1 MNQHN
6 QQNKTPNSGPEIRQ
20 LTFLAVI
27 LAVLLV
33 LVLGGFF
40 VFQLVVEP
48 LLNRNNTPPIGSH
61 TPGNNWSETVTAQ
74 PGDNAPKEDQPG
86 FFQSIWAG
94 ISNLF
99 SPAEGPEQGS
109 QGVLEDPKATY
120 PFAGNALAGSA
131 IPVGSGAAVA
141 DSTTH
146 SKYAILVNAA
156 DGSVLASEL
165 ADERMYPASL
175 TKVMTLL
182 VAVEH
187 LPHENSLQDML
198 KITEEVQE
206 EMRKRNSSG
215 MLSPKEYAGDEL
227 TVESML
233 YAIALESDGVACIE
247 IAKYIAG
254 SEQAFVALMNQKAQ
268 ELGLTGTNF
277 VNTHGLHED
286 DHYTTARE
294 MAAIMRYA
302 MQNELCAKIMS
313 TERYNATGHYLK
325 NGQPATYTF
334 YFSHSYLADALGR
347 YPAYATQVPI
357 VAAKTGLETQAKSC
371 FVSYIVDAGG
381 NAYVCVTAFAENQL
395 SYMED
400 HAGLYNTYAK

>member
-1 MNQHN
+1 MNQRN
-6 QQNKTPNSGPEIRQ
+6 PQNKTPNSGPEMRQ
-20 LTFLAVI
+20 LVFLAVI

-33 LVLGGFF
+33 LVLGSFF
-40 VFQLVVEP
+40 VFQLVIEP
-48 LLNRNNTPPIGSH
+48 LLDRNNTPPIVE
-61 TPGNNWSETVTAQ
+61 TPGNNWSEEVTGQ
-74 PGDNAPKEDQPG
+74 PSVGSPEEKPG

-94 ISNLF
+94 IVSLF
-99 SPAEGPEQGS
+99 SPVEVPGSNPGGVIDDPE
-109 QGVLEDPKATY
+109 ATY
-120 PFAGNALAGSA
+120 PFSGNALAGSA
-131 IPVGSGAAVA
+131 IPVGSGAAVS
-141 DSTTH
+141 DSSTN
-146 SKYAILVNAA
+146 SKYAILVNAK
-156 DGSVLASEL
+156 DGSVIASEL
-165 ADERMYPASL
+165 ADERMYPASM

-187 LPHENSLQDML
+187 LPHENSLQDMV
-198 KITEEVQE
+198 KITPEVQE

-254 SEQAFVALMNQKAQ
+254 SEQAFVELMNQKAQ
-268 ELGLTGTNF
+268 ELGLTSTHF

-313 TERYNATGHYLK
+313 TDRYNATGHYLK

-347 YPAYATQVPI
+347 YPDYASQVPI
-357 VAAKTGLETQAKSC
+357 VAAKTGLETEAKSC
-371 FVSYIVDAGG
+371 LVSYIVDANG
-381 NAYVCVTAFAENQL
+381 NAYVCVTGFAKSQIE
-395 SYMED
+395 YMDD

>member
-1 MNQHN
+1 MNQRN
-6 QQNKTPNSGPEIRQ
+6 SQNKTPSTAPEMRQ

-33 LVLGGFF
+33 LVLGSFF
-40 VFQLVVEP
+40 VVQLVIVP
-48 LLNRNNTPPIGSH
+48 LLDQNNTPPIGDQS
-61 TPGNNWSETVTAQ
+61 PGNNWSEVVT
-74 PGDNAPKEDQPG
+74 GDSQQDIEQDVG
-86 FFQSIWAG
+86 FFESIWAG
-94 ISNLF
+94 IVGLF
-99 SPAEGPEQGS
+99 SPVQAPEKETDPPAM
-109 QGVLEDPKATY
+109 EDPEATY
-120 PFAGNALAGSA
+120 PFSGNTLSGDAL
-131 IPVGSGAAVA
+131 PVGSGAVVA
-141 DSTTH
+141 DSTTD
-146 SKYAILVNAA
+146 SKYAILVNAS
-156 DGSVLASEL
+156 DGSVLAAEQ
-165 ADERMYPASL
+165 ADAQMYPASM

-182 VAVEH
+182 VIVEH
-187 LPHENSLQDML
+187 LPHENSLQDMV
-198 KITEEVQE
+198 KITPEVQE
-206 EMRKRNSSG
+206 EMRKKNSSG

-247 IAKYIAG
+247 LAKYVAG

-268 ELGLTGTNF
+268 ELGLTHTHF
-277 VNTHGLHED
+277 VNTHGLHDD

-347 YPAYATQVPI
+347 YPTYASQVPI

-371 FVSYIVDAGG
+371 LASYIVDKDG
-381 NAYVCVTAFAENQL
+381 NAYVCITGYASGQL
-395 SYMED
+395 AYMDD
-400 HAGLYNTYAK
+400 HASLYNKYAK

>member
-1 MNQHN
+1 MNQRN
-6 QQNKTPNSGPEIRQ
+6 QSNKTPNSGPEMRQ
-20 LTFLAVI
+20 LTFLAII
-27 LAVLLV
+27 LAALLV
-33 LVLGGFF
+33 LVLVGFF
-40 VFQLVVEP
+40 ALKMVESWA
-48 LLNRNNTPPIGSH
+48 NRNDTPSIH
-61 TPGNNWSETVTAQ
+61 DTPGSNFSENVT
-74 PGDNAPKEDQPG
+74 GDEQGTTEQQSG

-94 ISNLF
+94 ILNLF
-99 SPAEGPEQGS
+99 SPVDTPETEQV
-109 QGVLEDPKATY
+109 GVIEDPEATY
-120 PFAGNALAGSA
+120 PYAGNALAGPA
-131 IPVGSGAAVA
+131 LPVGSGAAVT
-141 DSTTH
+141 DSSTN

-165 ADERMYPASL
+165 ADERMFPASM

-182 VAVEH
+182 VAIEH
-187 LPHENSLQDML
+187 LPHEGSLQDMV
-198 KITEEVQE
+198 KISADVQE
-206 EMRKRNSSG
+206 EMRKKNSSG

-268 ELGLTGTNF
+268 ELGLTNTNF
-277 VNTHGLHED
+277 VNTHGLHD
-286 DHYTTARE
+286 DNHYTTARE

-334 YFSHSYLADALGR
+334 YFTHSYLADALGK
-347 YPAYATQVPI
+347 YPTYAQQVPI
-357 VAAKTGLETQAKSC
+357 VAAKTGLETKAKSC
-371 FVSYIVDAGG
+371 LVSYIVDQSG
-381 NAYVCVTAFAENQL
+381 NAYVCVTAFADGQL
-395 SYMED
+395 AYMDD
-400 HAGLYNTYAK
+400 HAGLYNQYAK

>member
-1 MNQHN
+1 MNQRN
-6 QQNKTPNSGPEIRQ
+6 PQNKTPNSGPEIRQ

-27 LAVLLV
+27 LAALLV

-40 VFQLVVEP
+40 VFQLVIEP
-48 LLNRNNTPPIGSH
+48 LLNRNNTPPIGPQ

-74 PGDNAPKEDQPG
+74 PDDNTPEGDKPG

-94 ISNLF
+94 ITNLF
-99 SPAEGPEQGS
+99 SPADAPEQES
-109 QGVLEDPKATY
+109 QGAIEDPQATY

-131 IPVGSGAAVA
+131 IPVGSGKAVT

-187 LPHENSLQDML
+187 LPHEHSLQDMV

-254 SEQAFVALMNQKAQ
+254 SEQAFVELMNQKAQ
-268 ELGLTGTNF
+268 ELGLTGTHF

-347 YPAYATQVPI
+347 YPAFAKQVPI

-371 FVSYIVDAGG
+371 LVSYIVDASG
-381 NAYVCVTAFAENQL
+381 NAYVCVTAFADNQI

>member
-1 MNQHN
+1 MNQRN
-6 QQNKTPNSGPEIRQ
+6 PQNKTPNTGPEMRQ

-33 LVLGGFF
+33 LVLGSFF
-40 VFQLVVEP
+40 VFQLVIEP
-48 LLNRNNTPPIGSH
+48 LLNRNNTPPIGQQ
-61 TPGNNWSETVTAQ
+61 TPGNNWSETVTSQ
-74 PGDNAPKEDQPG
+74 PGDNTPEDKPG
-86 FFQSIWAG
+86 LFESIWAG
-94 ISNLF
+94 ITGLF
-99 SPAEGPEQGS
+99 SPVEQDPGQS
-109 QGVLEDPKATY
+109 GVIEDPKATY
-120 PFAGNALAGSA
+120 PFAGNALSGSA
-131 IPVGSGAAVA
+131 IPTGHGTAVA
-141 DSTTH
+141 DSATN
-146 SKYAILVNAA
+146 SKYTILVNAS

-187 LPHENSLQDML
+187 LPHEKSLQDMV
-198 KITEEVQE
+198 KITADVQE

-254 SEQAFVALMNQKAQ
+254 SEQAFVELMNQKAQ
-268 ELGLTGTNF
+268 ELGLTGTHF

-334 YFSHSYLADALGR
+334 YFAHSYLADALGR
-347 YPAYATQVPI
+347 YPSFASQVPV
-357 VAAKTGLETQAKSC
+357 VAAKTGLTDEAKSC
-371 FVSYIVDAGG
+371 LASYIVDKNG
-381 NAYVCVTAFAENQL
+381 NAYVCVTAFASGQL
-395 SYMED
+395 AYMDD
-400 HAGLYNTYAK
+400 HAGLYIKYAK

>member
-1 MNQHN
+1 MNQRN
-6 QQNKTPNSGPEIRQ
+6 QQNKTQSSGPEMRQ
-20 LTFLAVI
+20 LTFLAII
-27 LAVLLV
+27 LAALLV
-33 LVLGGFF
+33 VVLGGFF

-48 LLNRNNTPPIGSH
+48 LLNQNNTPSIND
-61 TPGNNWSETVTAQ
+61 TPGSNWSEQVQGGQT
-74 PGDNAPKEDQPG
+74 GEIDDQTG
-86 FFQSIWAG
+86 FFGSLWAG
-94 ISNLF
+94 ILNLF
-99 SPAEGPEQGS
+99 SPVDMPQQG
-109 QGVLEDPKATY
+109 GEDRPAIEDLEATY

-131 IPVGSGAAVA
+131 IPVGSGAAVV

-165 ADERMYPASL
+165 ADERMFPASM

-187 LPHENSLQDML
+187 LPHEGSLQDMV
-198 KITEEVQE
+198 KITPEVQE
-206 EMRKRNSSG
+206 EMRKKNSSG
-215 MLSPKEYAGDEL
+215 MLSPNEYAGDEL

-254 SEQAFVALMNQKAQ
+254 SEQAFVELMNQKAQ
-268 ELGLTGTNF
+268 ELGLTNTNF
-277 VNTHGLHED
+277 VNTHGLHD
-286 DHYTTARE
+286 DNHYTTARE

-313 TERYNATGHYLK
+313 TERYNATGHYVK

-334 YFSHSYLADALGR
+334 YFTHSYLTDALGR
-347 YPAYATQVPI
+347 YPTYAQQVPI
-357 VAAKTGLETQAKSC
+357 VAAKTGLETKAKSC
-371 FVSYIVDAGG
+371 LVSYIVDKNG
-381 NAYVCVTAFAENQL
+381 NAYVCVTAFADGQL
-395 SYMED
+395 AYMDD
-400 HAGLYNTYAK
+400 HAGLYNKYAK

>member
-1 MNQHN
+1 MNQRN
-6 QQNKTPNSGPEIRQ
+6 PQNKTPNSGPEMRQ
-20 LTFLAVI
+20 LVFLAVI
-27 LAVLLV
+27 LAALLV
-33 LVLGGFF
+33 VVMGLFF
-40 VFQLVVEP
+40 GAQIVKSIIDQ
-48 LLNRNNTPPIGSH
+48 NDTPPIGPQ

-74 PGDNAPKEDQPG
+74 PDDNTPEGDKPG

-94 ISNLF
+94 ITNLF
-99 SPAEGPEQGS
+99 SPADAPEQES
-109 QGVLEDPKATY
+109 QGAIEDPQATY

-131 IPVGSGAAVA
+131 IPVGSGKAVA

-187 LPHENSLQDML
+187 LPHEHSLQDRV

-227 TVESML
+227 SVESML

-254 SEQAFVALMNQKAQ
+254 SEQAFVELMNQKAQ
-268 ELGLTGTNF
+268 ELGLTGTHF

-294 MAAIMRYA
+294 MAAIMRYT

-313 TERYNATGHYLK
+313 TERYNATGYYIK

-347 YPAYATQVPI
+347 YPAFAKQVPI

-371 FVSYIVDAGG
+371 LVSYIVDAGG
-381 NAYVCVTAFAENQL
+381 NAYVCVTAFAENQI

>member
-1 MNQHN
+1 MNQRN
-6 QQNKTPNSGPEIRQ
+6 QQNKTPSSGPEMRQ

-33 LVLGGFF
+33 IVLGSFF

-48 LLNRNNTPPIGSH
+48 MLDRNDSPAINDR
-61 TPGNNWSETVTAQ
+61 PGLNWSEQVQ
-74 PGDNAPKEDQPG
+74 GGQQGEIDDQTG

-94 ISNLF
+94 ILNLF
-99 SPAEGPEQGS
+99 APVEVPGTNPG
-109 QGVLEDPKATY
+109 GVIEDPEATY
-120 PFAGNALAGSA
+120 PFSNNALSGSA
-131 IPVGSGAAVA
+131 IPVGSGAAVS
-141 DSTTH
+141 DSTTN

-165 ADERMYPASL
+165 ADERMFPASM

-182 VAVEH
+182 VAVEN
-187 LPHENSLQDML
+187 LPHEQSMQDRV

-206 EMRKRNSSG
+206 EMRKKNSSG

-227 TVESML
+227 SVESML

-254 SEQAFVALMNQKAQ
+254 SEQAFVELMNQKAQ

-277 VNTHGLHED
+277 VNTHGLHD
-286 DHYTTARE
+286 DNHYTTARE

-302 MQNELCAKIMS
+302 MNNELCAKILS
-313 TERYNATGHYLK
+313 TERYNATGHYIK
-325 NGQPATYTF
+325 NGEPATYTF
-334 YFSHSYLADALGR
+334 YFTHSYLADALER
-347 YPAYATQVPI
+347 YPTYASQVPI
-357 VAAKTGLETQAKSC
+357 VAAKTGLETEAKYC
-371 FVSYIVDAGG
+371 LASYIVDANG
-381 NAYVCVTAFAENQL
+381 NAYVCVTAFAGGQL
-395 SYMED
+395 AYMDD
-400 HAGLYNTYAK
+400 HAGLYNKYAK

>member
-1 MNQHN
+1 MNHQN
-6 QQNKTPNSGPEIRQ
+6 QQHKSPSSGPEMKQ
-20 LTFLAVI
+20 LTFLALI
-27 LAVLLV
+27 LSALLV
-33 LVLGGFF
+33 LVIGGFL
-40 VFQLVVEP
+40 LVTLVIIP
-48 LLNRNNTPPIGSH
+48 KINQNNTPPIVDSPGSNL
-61 TPGNNWSETVTAQ
+61 T
-74 PGDNAPKEDQPG
+74 EDVKDEQTQIDDQTG
-86 FFQSIWAG
+86 FLASIWAS
-94 ISNLF
+94 ILDLF
-99 SPAEGPEQGS
+99 SPTQLPQDGDGSNPVHDPE
-109 QGVLEDPKATY
+109 ATY
-120 PFAGNALAGSA
+120 PFSGNTLQGEAV
-131 IPVGSGAAVA
+131 PVGSGAVIK
-141 DSTTH
+141 DSTTY

-165 ADERMYPASL
+165 ADERMYPASM

-187 LPHENSLQDML
+187 LPHEHSLQDMV

-206 EMRKRNSSG
+206 EMRKKNSSG

-254 SEQAFVALMNQKAQ
+254 SEQAFVELMNQKAKQ
-268 ELGLTGTNF
+268 LGLTGTHF
-277 VNTHGLHED
+277 VNTHGLHDD
-286 DHYTTARE
+286 DHYTTARD

-302 MQNELCAKIMS
+302 MQNALCAKIMS

-334 YFSHSYLADALGR
+334 YFTHSYLADALSR

-371 FVSYIVDAGG
+371 LVSYIVDKSG
-381 NAYVCVTAFAENQL
+381 NAYVCVTAFADNQL

-400 HAGLYNTYAK
+400 HAGLYNQYAK

>member
-1 MNQHN
+1 MNQRN
-6 QQNKTPNSGPEIRQ
+6 QQNKTPSSGPEIRQ
-20 LTFLAVI
+20 LTFLAII
-27 LAVLLV
+27 LAALLV

-40 VFQLVVEP
+40 AWQLVEP
-48 LLNRNNTPPIGSH
+48 LLDQNNTPSIND
-61 TPGNNWSETVTAQ
+61 TPGSNHTENVT
-74 PGDNAPKEDQPG
+74 GDQQGAPEDDKDG

-94 ISNLF
+94 ILNLF
-99 SPAEGPEQGS
+99 SPVETPGTQQG
-109 QGVLEDPKATY
+109 GVLEDPDATY
-120 PFAGNALAGSA
+120 PFAGNTLVGSA
-131 IPVGSGAAVA
+131 IPVGSGAAIS
-141 DSTTH
+141 DSATN
-146 SKYAILVNAA
+146 SKYSILVNAA

-165 ADERMYPASL
+165 ADERMYPASM

-187 LPHENSLQDML
+187 LPHEGSLQDMV
-198 KITEEVQE
+198 KITAEVQE
-206 EMRKRNSSG
+206 EMRQKNSSG

-254 SEQAFVALMNQKAQ
+254 SEQAFVELMNQKAQ

-313 TERYNATGHYLK
+313 AERYNATGHYIK

-334 YFSHSYLADALGR
+334 YFTHSYLADALGR
-347 YPAYATQVPI
+347 YPTYAQQVPI
-357 VAAKTGLETQAKSC
+357 VAAKTGLETKAKSC
-371 FVSYIVDAGG
+371 LVSYIVDKNG
-381 NAYVCVTAFAENQL
+381 NAYVCVTAFAEGQL
-395 SYMED
+395 AYMDD
-400 HAGLYNTYAK
+400 HASLYKQYAK